1 VSEVPD
7 IAWDLVEV
15 ADKPLTIIYDKARNL
30 PGNLVAED
38 GTIAIRIT
46 REKFSQELCR
56 MMRVPVVST
65 SANVSG
71 EPTPRNFFEISD
83 EILNAVDFVVDFRRE
98 EEVLPSPS
106 SIIKLGTKGQVKVI
120 R

>member
-1 VSEVPD
+1 MYTG
-7 IAWDLVEV
+7 WH
-15 ADKPLTIIYDKARNL
+15 T
-30 PGNLVAED
+30 
-38 GTIAIRIT
+38 
-46 REKFSQELCR
+46 SQ
-56 MMRVPVVST
+56 VVVST
-65 SANVSG
+65 
-71 EPTPRNFFEISD
+71 TPRNFFEISD